1 MNLEADL
8 HTLPSGPGV
17 YLFKDAA
24 GKVLYVGKAKSLRK
38 RVQSYFARRDQT
50 PVKIR
55 AMLARAAGLD
65 TMVTATEKEALI
77 LEGNLIKR
85 HRPRYNVIL
94 RDDKNYL
101 ALRIDPKE
109 EYPRL
114 GLVRQIKKDGA
125 HYFGPFASAHAVRET
140 LKVINRVFP
149 LRQCSGSTFRKRQR
163 PCLNFQ
169 MGRCLGLCTRTIS
182 PEEYGRV
189 VEEAVLFL
197 KGRTRD
203 LQDKL
208 QEEMERAAAALEF
221 ERAAMYRDRLAAVEK
236 TLEKQRVVS
245 SHFRDQDVIGIHGDE
260 EGFALAVLFIRG
272 GRLVGSRVFEIQSPR
287 GEDCE
292 AVRAFVQQHYGEG
305 APVPEEVLVGSE
317 LEEED
322 LLAQW
327 LSDLRGQRVTIR
339 APQRG
344 DGRHLVAM
352 AAHNAATHLL
362 GRRSQAG
369 DAEGALKR
377 LQEILGLGAPPRR
390 LECVDISNI
399 QGRFAV
405 GSLVAFHDG
414 HPDKSG
420 YRRYRIK
427 TLEEPNDP
435 AMMAEVLRRR
445 FTDPK
450 DSRVL
455 PDLLVVDG
463 GKGQLAQTL
472 AVLREFGLNDRVP
485 VVALAKESRDGG
497 DDNARPSERLY
508 LPGRKNPLRLR
519 SDPALATLLAR
530 VRDEAHRVAI
540 TYYQKRH
547 RQRILQSRLD
557 EVSGV
562 GPARRRALI
571 RHFGSV
577 QEVAAASP
585 EEISRVPGI
594 SRGLAER
601 IKKGLASGTESK
613 IEAGRINELGR
624 SRRTAEE

>member
-1 MNLEADL
+1 MNLDDRLEN
-8 HTLPSGPGV
+8 LPSAPGV

-24 GKVLYVGKAKSLRK
+24 GKVVYVGKAKSLRK
-38 RVQSYFARRDQT
+38 RVRSYAVRRDQA
-50 PVKIR
+50 PAKVQ

-65 TMVTATEKEALI
+65 TIVTSTEKEALI
-77 LEGNLIKR
+77 LEGNLIKK

-101 ALRIDPKE
+101 ALRIDPRE

-140 LKVINRVFP
+140 LKVINRVFR
-149 LRQCSGSTFRKRQR
+149 LRQCRGSTFRKRQR

-169 MGRCLGLCTRTIS
+169 MGRCLGLCAGAIS

-197 KGRTRD
+197 KGRTTD
-203 LQDKL
+203 LQERL
-208 QEEMERAAAALEF
+208 REEMARAAAALEF
-221 ERAAMYRDRLAAVEK
+221 ERAAMYRDRLAAIDK

-245 SHFRDQDVIGIHGDE
+245 TRFRDQDVIGVYADE
-260 EGFALAVLFIRG
+260 EGLALAVLFIRG
-272 GRLVGSRVFEIQSPR
+272 GRLVGSRVFEVKSTREEEPN
-287 GEDCE
+287 
-292 AVRAFVQQHYGEG
+292 AVRAFLQQYYGEG
-305 APVPEEVLVGSE
+305 APIPEEVLVGSG
-317 LEEED
+317 LEEQE
-322 LLAQW
+322 LLAEW
-327 LSDLRGQRVTIR
+327 LGDLKGQRVTILV
-339 APQRG
+339 PQRG

-362 GRRSQAG
+362 RRRSQAG
-369 DAEGALKR
+369 DAEGALRR
-377 LQEILGLGAPPRR
+377 LQELLGLAAPPRR

-405 GSLVAFHDG
+405 GSLVAFQDG
-414 HPDKSG
+414 HAEKSG

-427 TLEEPNDP
+427 MLEEPNDP
-435 AMMAEVLRRR
+435 AMMAEVLTRR

-450 DSRVL
+450 DSQVL

-463 GKGQLAQTL
+463 GKGQLARTL
-472 AVLREFGLNDRVP
+472 AVLGELGLDDRIP
-485 VVALAKESRDGG
+485 VVALAKEPREGAG
-497 DDNARPSERLY
+497 DEARSGEKLY
-508 LPGRKNPLRLR
+508 LPGRKNPFLLRGE
-519 SDPALATLLAR
+519 PALAALLAR
-530 VRDEAHRVAI
+530 LRDEAHRFAI

-562 GPARRRALI
+562 GPARRQALI

-577 QEVAAASP
+577 REVAAATP

-601 IKKGLASGTESK
+601 IHG
-613 IEAGRINELGR
+613 ELGPR
-624 SRRTAEE
+624 KAGSQEDAR

>member
-1 MNLEADL
+1 MNLEANL

-17 YLFKDAA
+17 YLFKDAS
-24 GKVLYVGKAKSLRK
+24 GKVLYIGKAKSLRK
-38 RVQSYFARRDQT
+38 RVQSYFVRRDQT
-50 PVKIR
+50 PVKIQ
-55 AMLARAAGLD
+55 AMLARAVGLE

-77 LEGNLIKR
+77 LEGTLIKK

-114 GLVRQIKKDGA
+114 GLVRQIRKDGA

-169 MGRCLGLCTRTIS
+169 MGRCLGLCIRAIS
-182 PEEYGRV
+182 PGEYGRV

-197 KGRTRD
+197 KGRTTD

-208 QEEMERAAAALEF
+208 REEMERAAAALEF
-221 ERAAMYRDRLAAVEK
+221 EKAAMYRDRLAAVDK
-236 TLEKQRVVS
+236 TLERQRVVS

-260 EGFALAVLFIRG
+260 EGLALAVLFIRG
-272 GRLVGSRVFEIQSPR
+272 GRLVGSRVFEIKSPR
-287 GEDCE
+287 GDDSE

-305 APVPEEVLVGSE
+305 APVPQEVLVGSE

-327 LSDLRGQRVTIR
+327 LSDLKGQRVTIR

-362 GRRSQAG
+362 GQRSQAG
-369 DAEGALKR
+369 DAGGALKR
-377 LQEILGLGAPPRR
+377 LQELLRLAAPPRR

-399 QGRFAV
+399 QGRLAV

-445 FTDPK
+445 FADPK

-463 GKGQLAQTL
+463 GKGQLAQTV

-485 VVALAKESRDGG
+485 VAALAKESRDGG
-497 DDNARPSERLY
+497 DDDARPSERLY

-519 SDPALATLLAR
+519 SEPALAALLAR

-562 GPARRRALI
+562 GPARRRALL

-585 EEISRVPGI
+585 EEIARVPGI
-594 SRGLAER
+594 SPGLAAR
-601 IKKGLASGTESK
+601 IKRDLASGKESK
-613 IEAGRINELGR
+613 TEAGRIEQ
-624 SRRTAEE
+624 

>member
-1 MNLEADL
+1 MNLEDTL
-8 HTLPSGPGV
+8 DTLPSGPGA

-24 GKVLYVGKAKSLRK
+24 GKVIYVGKAKSLRK
-38 RVQSYFARRDQT
+38 RVQSYFARRDQA
-50 PVKIR
+50 PAKVQ
-55 AMLARAAGLD
+55 AMLARAEGLE

-77 LEGNLIKR
+77 LEGNLIKK

-101 ALRIDPKE
+101 ALRIDPRE

-169 MGRCLGLCTRTIS
+169 MGRCLGLCARTVS

-197 KGRTRD
+197 KGRTTD
-203 LQDKL
+203 LQDRL
-208 QEEMERAAAALEF
+208 REEMERAGAALEF
-221 ERAAMYRDRLAAVEK
+221 ERAAIYRDRLAAIDK
-236 TLEKQRVVS
+236 TLERQRVVS
-245 SHFRDQDVIGIHGDE
+245 THFRDQDVIGVQGDE
-260 EGFALAVLFIRG
+260 EGLALAVFFIRG
-272 GRLVGSRVFEIQSPR
+272 GRLVGSRVFEIKSTR
-287 GEDCE
+287 EEESE
-292 AVRAFVQQHYGEG
+292 AVRAFVQQYYGEG

-317 LEEED
+317 LAEED
-322 LLAQW
+322 LLAEW
-327 LSDLRGQRVTIR
+327 LSDLKGKRVTIR
-339 APQRG
+339 APRRG

-352 AAHNAATHLL
+352 AGHNAATYLL
-362 GRRSQAG
+362 RRRSQQAG
-369 DAEGALKR
+369 DPERASKR
-377 LQEILGLGAPPRR
+377 LQELLGLAAPPRR
-390 LECVDISNI
+390 LEGADISNI

-405 GSLVAFHDG
+405 GSLVAFYDG

-427 TLEEPNDP
+427 TLDEPNDP
-435 AMMAEVLRRR
+435 AMMAEVVRRR

-450 DSRVL
+450 DSQVF

-472 AVLREFGLNDRVP
+472 AILRELGLKDRVP
-485 VVALAKESRDGG
+485 VVALAKEPRADPG
-497 DDNARPSERLY
+497 DEAGSSERLY
-508 LPGRKNPLRLR
+508 LPGRKNPLLLR
-519 SDPALATLLAR
+519 SEPALAPLLAR
-530 VRDEAHRVAI
+530 LRDEAHRFAI

-562 GPARRRALI
+562 GPVRRRDLI

-577 QEVAAASP
+577 HEVAAASP

-594 SRGLAER
+594 GRGLAER
-601 IKKGLASGTESK
+601 IKNYLASG
-613 IEAGRINELGR
+613 
-624 SRRTAEE
+624 

>member
-1 MNLEADL
+1 
-8 HTLPSGPGV
+8 
-17 YLFKDAA
+17 
-24 GKVLYVGKAKSLRK
+24 
-38 RVQSYFARRDQT
+38 
-50 PVKIR
+50 
-55 AMLARAAGLD
+55 
-65 TMVTATEKEALI
+65 TEKEALI

-189 VEEAVLFL
+189 VEEAVLF
-197 KGRTRD
+197 
-203 LQDKL
+203 
-208 QEEMERAAAALEF
+208 
-221 ERAAMYRDRLAAVEK
+221 
-236 TLEKQRVVS
+236 
-245 SHFRDQDVIGIHGDE
+245 
-260 EGFALAVLFIRG
+260 IRG

-317 LEEED
+317 LEEKD

-377 LQEILGLGAPPRR
+377 LQEILGLAAPPRR

-445 FTDPK
+445 FSDPK

>member
-1 MNLEADL
+1 MNLDDNLDDL
-8 HTLPSGPGV
+8 PPAPGV
-17 YLFKDAA
+17 YLFKDTA
-24 GKVLYVGKAKSLRK
+24 GKVIYVGKAKSLRK
-38 RVQSYFARRDQT
+38 RVRSYAVRRDQT
-50 PVKIR
+50 PAKVQ

-65 TMVTATEKEALI
+65 TIVTATEKEALI
-77 LEGNLIKR
+77 LEGNLIKK

-101 ALRIDPKE
+101 ALRIDPRE

-169 MGRCLGLCTRTIS
+169 MGRCLGLCARTIS
-182 PEEYGRV
+182 PEDYGRV

-197 KGRTRD
+197 KGRTTD
-203 LQDKL
+203 LQERL
-208 QEEMERAAAALEF
+208 REEMARAAAALEF
-221 ERAAMYRDRLAAVEK
+221 ERAAMYRDRLAAIEK
-236 TLEKQRVVS
+236 TLERQRVVS
-245 SHFRDQDVIGIHGDE
+245 TRFRDQDVIGVYADE
-260 EGFALAVLFIRG
+260 EGLALAVLFIRG
-272 GRLVGSRVFEIQSPR
+272 GRLVGSRVFEVKSPR
-287 GEDCE
+287 EE
-292 AVRAFVQQHYGEG
+292 EPNAVRAFVQQYYGEG
-305 APVPEEVLVGSE
+305 APIPEEVLVGSG
-317 LEEED
+317 LEEQE
-322 LLAQW
+322 LLAEW
-327 LSDLRGQRVTIR
+327 LGDLKGQRVTIR

-352 AAHNAATHLL
+352 AAHNAATHLFR
-362 GRRSQAG
+362 RRSQAG
-369 DAEGALKR
+369 DAEGALRR
-377 LQEILGLGAPPRR
+377 LQELLGLAAPPRR

-405 GSLVAFHDG
+405 GSLVAFQDG
-414 HPDKSG
+414 HAEKSG

-427 TLEEPNDP
+427 MVEEPNDP

-450 DSRVL
+450 DSQVL

-463 GKGQLAQTL
+463 GKGQLARTL
-472 AVLREFGLNDRVP
+472 AVLGELGLNDRVP
-485 VVALAKESRDGG
+485 VVALAKGPREDAG
-497 DDNARPSERLY
+497 DEARPGERLY
-508 LPGRKNPLRLR
+508 LPGRKNPFMLRGET
-519 SDPALATLLAR
+519 ALAALLAR
-530 VRDEAHRVAI
+530 LRDEAHRFAI

-562 GPARRRALI
+562 GPARRQALI

-577 QEVAAASP
+577 REVAAATP
-585 EEISRVPGI
+585 EDISRVPGI

-601 IKKGLASGTESK
+601 IHA
-613 IEAGRINELGR
+613 ELGVR
-624 SRRTAEE
+624 KVGSVEDTP